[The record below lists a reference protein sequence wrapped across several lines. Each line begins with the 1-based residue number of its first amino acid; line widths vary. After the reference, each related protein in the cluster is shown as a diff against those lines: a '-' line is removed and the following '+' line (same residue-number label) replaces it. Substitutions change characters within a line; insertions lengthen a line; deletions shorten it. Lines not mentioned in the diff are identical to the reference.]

1 LMLATGALAAAGTG
15 VLTDSLVIQVLVF
28 AGVSTLTV
36 GFVRPFLKKRM
47 LRRRH
52 HSGPLSVAEIEGSSA
67 VVLER
72 VDTDGGLVNVQG
84 DHWTARPFDETQ
96 VMEPGDR
103 VKVVQVK
110 GATALVWKD
119 V

>member
-1 LMLATGALAAAGTG
+1 
-15 VLTDSLVIQVLVF
+15 
-28 AGVSTLTV
+28 
-36 GFVRPFLKKRM
+36 
-47 LRRRH
+47 
-52 HSGPLSVAEIEGSSA
+52 
-67 VVLER
+67 
-72 VDTDGGLVNVQG
+72 VQG
-84 DHWTARPFDETQ
+84 DHWTARSFDGTQ